1 MAKENVFKKSTV
13 ADCKEDYETTYLKE
27 QMKNYPNFSNHLAYP
42 WRIWKM
48 IHEMNI
54 FSKKKLAGS
63 KQVTWLPDPIIRES
77 LIVY

>member
-63 KQVTWLPDPIIRES
+63 RSHGCLTQL
-77 LIVY
+77 